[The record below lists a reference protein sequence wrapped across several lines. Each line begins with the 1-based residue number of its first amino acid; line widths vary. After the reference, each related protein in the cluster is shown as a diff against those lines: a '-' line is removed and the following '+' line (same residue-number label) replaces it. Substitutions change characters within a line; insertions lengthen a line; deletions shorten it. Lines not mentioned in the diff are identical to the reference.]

1 MAKVAFLVKRGVQY
15 DDLEAEEANRGL
27 VWSLRIPTRDGV
39 VAIHNFYNHPDRK
52 LDIEK
57 LMDLCIDEEE
67 AHVLL
72 GDSNLH
78 HPRWGGES
86 LTKTDADGTR
96 LVNLIDLLHMKCMN
110 IPGVKTYARGSHT
123 SGKYTSTL
131 DIAVVSQNIEDRSH
145 YELLMDVFSSD
156 HRPYTVTINM
166 SPERKTSHRYLWS
179 CVNGTDYITSV
190 EEGLKK
196 IKLPKPQGAACVHR
210 VIHAMYHD
218 AIIPAIKQ
226 HVPVVRQFE
235 QKRPLHASNGGRQ
248 DVTKSARHTNSARNK
263 QQKYRNF
270 IEREAKKHRSAY
282 PLAKRAAGFARPKQM
297 SCTPDFIHDSK
308 TFRTNA
314 EKVGCFVNA
323 TWSETSIKG
332 PPRDTSGDALLP
344 KKPVSISTIVMLLQ
358 LLLCAASLP
367 LVVAT

>member
-1 MAKVAFLVKRGVQY
+1 MAKENYQCHNDLVDNMEEIIQLTLGQLTLGKHDGTATAKSNPLLTYTPSDEMPIQEVHNEDLHILSASLKGSEKRWQRLYCCIKSMARTPDRLAKQEALRDRKEKELAKEEALRIREQQKHDTQEASSDSEQENDATNSGNSETKKLAKVAFLVKRGVQY

-156 HRPYTVTINM
+156 HQPDRRKYLPPFISH
-166 SPERKTSHRYLWS
+166 SPEVGSEF
-179 CVNGTDYITSV
+179 G
-190 EEGLKK
+190 
-196 IKLPKPQGAACVHR
+196 
-210 VIHAMYHD
+210 
-218 AIIPAIKQ
+218 
-226 HVPVVRQFE
+226 
-235 QKRPLHASNGGRQ
+235 
-248 DVTKSARHTNSARNK
+248 
-263 QQKYRNF
+263 
-270 IEREAKKHRSAY
+270 
-282 PLAKRAAGFARPKQM
+282 
-297 SCTPDFIHDSK
+297 PD
-308 TFRTNA
+308 
-314 EKVGCFVNA
+314 
-323 TWSETSIKG
+323 
-332 PPRDTSGDALLP
+332 
-344 KKPVSISTIVMLLQ
+344 
-358 LLLCAASLP
+358 
-367 LVVAT
+367 